1 MSSGGF
7 IVDSSLGWRW
17 TAWITM
23 IPATFF
29 GTIAFLTLPETYH
42 PVLLQ
47 RRASRL
53 RNETRIWAYHS
64 RLDEST
70 PTFSQILTKYLFRPL
85 QMLFSEPI
93 LVCMTLYISLIYG
106 ILYLFFVAYPIA
118 FAALHFLSI
127 LVGIL
132 LGCLLVT
139 IATRLWYAPKLHNG
153 SVVPED
159 RLPP

>member
-93 LVCMTLYISLIYG
+93 LVCIPDRFCGL
-106 ILYLFFVAYPIA
+106 A
-118 FAALHFLSI
+118 F
-127 LVGIL
+127 
-132 LGCLLVT
+132 
-139 IATRLWYAPKLHNG
+139 
-153 SVVPED
+153 PEHPSGD
-159 RLPP
+159 PTGLPPRHHCNAPVVCS